1 MLIPRICEEFD
12 FPEDRARQLLKYFS
26 TTESLDVIM
35 EQQSESDEN
44 VGIMACFIAD
54 EDIMDAIVEKDCRKA
69 LLECLNT
76 LTDREAEILSMR
88 YGMHGGNPQTL
99 EEVGKVFGVT
109 RERIRQLENKAIRK
123 LQHPSRAKKIK
134 DYYSS

>member
-1 MLIPRICEEFD
+1 
-12 FPEDRARQLLKYFS
+12 
-26 TTESLDVIM
+26 
-35 EQQSESDEN
+35 
-44 VGIMACFIAD
+44 
-54 EDIMDAIVEKDCRKA
+54 
-69 LLECLNT
+69 
-76 LTDREAEILSMR
+76 MR
-88 YGMHGGNPQTL
+88 YGMHGGKPQTL